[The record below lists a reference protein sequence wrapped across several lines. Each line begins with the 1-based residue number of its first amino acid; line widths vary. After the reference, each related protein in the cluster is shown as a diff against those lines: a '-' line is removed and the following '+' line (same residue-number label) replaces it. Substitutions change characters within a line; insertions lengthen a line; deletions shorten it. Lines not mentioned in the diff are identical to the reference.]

1 VPPRG
6 RPRTP
11 RAAAKHGRA
20 KHGPAKHSPAK
31 DGPTKHGPTI
41 AGIGVD
47 LCEIDRIERALAAR
61 HGARFRAR
69 VFTEG
74 EQAYCEARRR
84 GRFES
89 YAARFAA
96 KEAVMKVLGTGWSR
110 GVGWRDVEVV
120 RERGSPPALRLHG
133 QAAVLARRLGMAH
146 WLLTITHGRT
156 TAIAWVLAERG
167 RVSGGR
173 QSPAGRRDGAA
184 AGSARSR
191 PRARR

>member
-1 VPPRG
+1 VARREVTR
-6 RPRTP
+6 RPL
-11 RAAAKHGRA
+11 AKHA
-20 KHGPAKHSPAK
+20 
-31 DGPTKHGPTI
+31 TVV

-47 LCEIDRIERALAAR
+47 LCEIDRIERALVAS
-61 HGARFRAR
+61 HGKRFRER

-84 GRFES
+84 SRFES

-96 KEAVMKVLGTGWSR
+96 KEAVMKVLGTGWGR

-120 RERGSPPALRLHG
+120 REPGAAPALRLHG
-133 QAAVLARRLGMAH
+133 QAAAIARRLGMVH

-167 RVSGGR
+167 PVSGAG
-173 QSPAGRRDGAA
+173 QPPAARRAAAA
-184 AGSARSR
+184 AGATRSR
-191 PRARR
+191 PRVRR

>member
-11 RAAAKHGRA
+11 RAAAT
-20 KHGPAKHSPAK
+20 HSSVR
-31 DGPTKHGPTI
+31 GPTI

-47 LCEIDRIERALAAR
+47 LCEIDRIERALGAR

-110 GVGWRDVEVV
+110 GIGWRDVEVV
-120 RERGSPPALRLHG
+120 RERGSAPALRLHG

-146 WLLTITHGRT
+146 WLLTITHGRS

-173 QSPAGRRDGAA
+173 QAPAERRNGAA

>member
-1 VPPRG
+1 MATR
-6 RPRTP
+6 RL
-11 RAAAKHGRA
+11 
-20 KHGPAKHSPAK
+20 S
-31 DGPTKHGPTI
+31 TI

-47 LCEIDRIERALAAR
+47 LCEIARVERALGAP

-69 VFTEG
+69 VFTDA
-74 EQAYCEARRR
+74 EQAYCEGRRR

-133 QAAVLARRLGMAH
+133 KAAAIARRLGVAH
-146 WLLTITHGRT
+146 WLLTLTHGRS

-167 RVSGGR
+167 RVSG
-173 QSPAGRRDGAA
+173 ARRLAPVRRTGAA
-184 AGSARSR
+184 AGAARSR
-191 PRARR
+191 RRVRQ

>member
-1 VPPRG
+1 V
-6 RPRTP
+6 
-11 RAAAKHGRA
+11 
-20 KHGPAKHSPAK
+20 
-31 DGPTKHGPTI
+31 I

-47 LCEIDRIERALAAR
+47 VCEIDRIERALGAS

-84 GRFES
+84 ARFES

-120 RERGSPPALRLHG
+120 REPGAPPALRLHG
-133 QAAVLARRLGMAH
+133 RAAAIARRLGVAH
-146 WLLTITHGRT
+146 WLLTITHGRS

-167 RVSGGR
+167 GVSDAQPPGGR
-173 QSPAGRRDGAA
+173 RSAA
-184 AGSARSR
+184 AGGAARSR

>member
-1 VPPRG
+1 MLVPPR
-6 RPRTP
+6 
-11 RAAAKHGRA
+11 
-20 KHGPAKHSPAK
+20 PAS
-31 DGPTKHGPTI
+31 TV

-47 LCEIDRIERALAAR
+47 LCEVGRIERALGAP

-110 GVGWRDVEVV
+110 GIGWRDIEVV
-120 RERGSPPALRLHG
+120 REPKSPPSVRLHG
-133 QAAVLARRLGMAH
+133 QAAAIARRLGMAH
-146 WLLTITHGRT
+146 WFLTLTHGRS

-167 RVSGGR
+167 RVR
-173 QSPAGRRDGAA
+173 NARRPSAARSAGAA
-184 AGSARSR
+184 AGAARPR
-191 PRARR
+191 RRARR

>member
-1 VPPRG
+1 MLVPPR
-6 RPRTP
+6 P
-11 RAAAKHGRA
+11 AA
-20 KHGPAKHSPAK
+20 
-31 DGPTKHGPTI
+31 TV

-47 LCEIDRIERALAAR
+47 LCEIGRIERALGAP

-110 GVGWRDVEVV
+110 GIGWRDIEVV
-120 RERGSPPALRLHG
+120 REPKAPPSIRLHG
-133 QAAVLARRLGMAH
+133 QAAAIARRLGMTH

-167 RVSGGR
+167 RVRNSR
-173 QSPAGRRDGAA
+173 RPPASRSAGAA
-184 AGSARSR
+184 AGAARSR
-191 PRARR
+191 RRVRR

>member
-1 VPPRG
+1 VASR
-6 RPRTP
+6 RVSTV
-11 RAAAKHGRA
+11 
-20 KHGPAKHSPAK
+20 
-31 DGPTKHGPTI
+31 

-47 LCEIDRIERALAAR
+47 LCDIARIERALGAP
-61 HGARFRAR
+61 HGERFRAR

-74 EQAYCEARRR
+74 EQAYCEGRRR

-133 QAAVLARRLGMAH
+133 QAAAIAQRLGVAH
-146 WLLTITHGRT
+146 WLLTITHGRS

-167 RVSGGR
+167 RISAAR
-173 QSPAGRRDGAA
+173 QPPSPRRPGAA
-184 AGSARSR
+184 AGAARSR
-191 PRARR
+191 RRVRR

>member
-1 VPPRG
+1 MASRG
-6 RPRTP
+6 RPRGE
-11 RAAAKHGRA
+11 RAGAKHDRA
-20 KHGPAKHSPAK
+20 
-31 DGPTKHGPTI
+31 I

-47 LCEIDRIERALAAR
+47 LCDIARIERALGAP

-74 EQAYCEARRR
+74 EQAYCEGRRR

-96 KEAVMKVLGTGWSR
+96 KEAAMKVLGTGWSR
-110 GVGWRDVEVV
+110 GIGWHDVEVV
-120 RERGSPPALRLHG
+120 RERGSPPSLRLHG
-133 QAAVLARRLGMAH
+133 QAAVLAQRLGMAH

-167 RVSGGR
+167 RVSGLR
-173 QSPAGRRDGAA
+173 QPPASRPDGAA

>member
-1 VPPRG
+1 VASR
-6 RPRTP
+6 RL
-11 RAAAKHGRA
+11 
-20 KHGPAKHSPAK
+20 S
-31 DGPTKHGPTI
+31 TI

-47 LCEIDRIERALAAR
+47 LCEIARIERALGAP

-69 VFTEG
+69 VFTDA
-74 EQAYCEARRR
+74 EQAYCEGRRR

-96 KEAVMKVLGTGWSR
+96 KEAAMKVLGTGWSR

-133 QAAVLARRLGMAH
+133 QAAAIARRLGVAH
-146 WLLTITHGRT
+146 WLVTLTHGRS

-167 RVSGGR
+167 RVSG
-173 QSPAGRRDGAA
+173 ARRLTPVRRTGAA
-184 AGSARSR
+184 AGAARSR
-191 PRARR
+191 RRVRR